1 MKITSQGKQW
11 LQSERGIKPDATEQE
26 CVKALKSAFAEDKIS
41 DEKFAEFTKDADAEK
56 GGAFKGLLDSL
67 ADGQKKINERL
78 DAISNPGS
86 GLRSNAPIMPGAL
99 EKAFAGG
106 TGESSDPH
114 AQTNVITVNKMFDTT
129 RKTLTFPNRTRHGE
143 GVPHPFAGQEVF
155 EGEGRRRIQEI
166 SQLEKAM
173 CGAYIKFSL
182 THGGKKTEGI
192 PRQFWMTE
200 LDQKLMEYAL
210 RECEWGGT
218 VHAGNDGFGDNHDA
232 IGLGNQ
238 QGGQKLTP
246 YLQKA
251 VLDDSTSGGLE
262 AAPIFFDDMLI
273 QIPLLHSEFFPKVK
287 VVNITRGRRIEGASI
302 GTVTITAS
310 TEGTAISLF
319 NTANF
324 IAAFDTTIF
333 VASGAIEL
341 GLDFLSDSPLDIAG
355 VVAQNYQEVLLT
367 WLDAQIIG
375 GDGTTEPEGLLNASS
390 TVTVNST
397 NGAGGPW
404 TVGDVEALLF
414 GVTKAY
420 KGGTDPSR
428 IGFGS
433 LEATYRRIRGIAV
446 STTDQR
452 RVFGMTHEDYKV
464 LMRFWGIGASGTG
477 GFTSNRQALFANFSR
492 YRMYRRL
499 GLTVTQETAG
509 STLRRANT
517 MLLIAR
523 SRWGGH
529 METGSA
535 VALCTDGQ
543 S

>member
-1 MKITSQGKQW
+1 MKITSQMKSW
-11 LQSERGIKPDATEQE
+11 LRSQKGVKPDATEPE
-26 CVKALKSAFAEDKIS
+26 MKKTIADALVDGSLSHEDYVRLMAPDKEAAAGGSALKGMIDQLVA
-41 DEKFAEFTKDADAEK
+41 
-56 GGAFKGLLDSL
+56 
-67 ADGQKKINERL
+67 GQKAINDRL
-78 DAISNPGS
+78 DGIKPGS
-86 GLRSNAPIMPGAL
+86 GLSSTAPPMPGEI

-106 TGESSDPH
+106 TGAADSQPNHKPAHKQYDGSKKSLLFPER
-114 AQTNVITVNKMFDTT
+114 TNKGNGI
-129 RKTLTFPNRTRHGE
+129 
-143 GVPHPFAGQEVF
+143 PHPFAGQEVF
-155 EGEGRRRIQEI
+155 EGEGKRRIQSA
-166 SQLEKAM
+166 SQLEMA
-173 CGAYIKFSL
+173 CAGAYIKMAV
-182 THGGKKTEGI
+182 TNNGKKTGGI
-192 PRQFWMTE
+192 PRQFWMNDHDHE
-200 LDQKLMEYAL
+200 LVKYMLA
-210 RECEWGGT
+210 ECEWGGT
-218 VHAGNDGFGDNHDA
+218 VRAGRDGFGDNNDA
-232 IGLGNQ
+232 IGLGGMA
-238 QGGQKLTP
+238 GGQKLSSF
-246 YLQKA
+246 LQKA

-273 QIPLLHSEFFPKVK
+273 QTPLLHSEFFPKVK
-287 VVNITRGRRIEGASI
+287 LVNITRGRRIEGASI
-302 GTVTITAS
+302 GVPTITAS

-333 VASGAIEL
+333 VASGAMEL

-355 VVAQNYQEVLLT
+355 VVSQSYQEVLLT

-375 GDGTTEPEGLLNASS
+375 GDGTTEPEGLLNASG

-420 KGGTDPSR
+420 KGNTDPNR

-499 GLTVTQETAG
+499 GLTVTTEQAG
-509 STLRRANT
+509 YTLRRANT
-517 MLLIAR
+517 MLIIAR

-529 METGSA
+529 LEAGSA
-535 VALCTDGQ
+535 AAICTDGQ

>member
-1 MKITSQGKQW
+1 MKITSQMKAW
-11 LQSERGIKPDATEQE
+11 LTSQKGVKPDATEQE
-26 CVKALKSAFAEDKIS
+26 CMMAIAAALVDKSLTHEKYLELTEPEDGAAKGGNAFKALVDQV
-41 DEKFAEFTKDADAEK
+41 
-56 GGAFKGLLDSL
+56 L
-67 ADGQKKINERL
+67 AGQKAINDRL
-78 DAISNPGS
+78 DGVQPGS
-86 GLRSNAPIMPGAL
+86 GLRQNAPAMPEL
-99 EKAFAGG
+99 DKAFAGG
-106 TGESSDPH
+106 TGAVDPH
-114 AQTNVITVNKMFDTT
+114 AGTDHKPAHKQYDTT
-129 RKTLTFPNRTRHGE
+129 KKSLLFPERTNKGN
-143 GVPHPFAGQEVF
+143 GIPHPFAGQEVF
-155 EGEGRRRIQEI
+155 EGEGHRRIQSASE
-166 SQLEKAM
+166 LEKA
-173 CGAYIKFSL
+173 CAGAYIKCAI
-182 THGGKKTEGI
+182 TNNGKKTEGI
-192 PRQFWMTE
+192 PHQFWMSEHDHE
-200 LDQKLMEYAL
+200 LMKYAL
-210 RECEWGGT
+210 ANYEWGGT
-218 VHAGNDGFGDNHDA
+218 VHAGRDGFGDNNDA
-232 IGLGNQ
+232 IGLGNG
-238 QGGQKLTP
+238 QGGQKLNS

-273 QIPLLHSEFFPKVK
+273 QTPLLHSEFFPKIK
-287 VVNITRGRRIEGASI
+287 LVNITRGRRIEGASI

-355 VVAQNYQEVLLT
+355 VVSANYQEVLLQ

-375 GDGTTEPEGLLNASS
+375 GDGTTEPEGLLNASG

-420 KGGTDPSR
+420 KGNTDPNR
-428 IGFGS
+428 IGFAS

-477 GFTSNRQALFANFSR
+477 GFTSNRQAAFANFSR

-499 GLTVTQETAG
+499 GLTVTTETSG

-517 MLLIAR
+517 MLIIAR

-529 METGSA
+529 WETGNA
-535 VALCTDGQ
+535 VALCVDGQ

>member
-1 MKITSQGKQW
+1 MKVTSQMKGW
-11 LQSERGIKPDATEQE
+11 LTSQKGVKPDATEQE
-26 CVKALKSAFAEDKIS
+26 CMQAIAAAMVDKSLTHEKYLELTTDKEGAAGGNAFKSAIDV
-41 DEKFAEFTKDADAEK
+41 
-56 GGAFKGLLDSL
+56 LM
-67 ADGQKKINERL
+67 DGQKKINERL
-78 DAISNPGS
+78 DSLANPGS
-86 GLRSNAPIMPGAL
+86 GLRSNAPAMPDL

-106 TGESSDPH
+106 TGSADPH
-114 AQTNVITVNKMFDTT
+114 AGTNHKPAHKSYDTSKKALLFPERTNKGM
-129 RKTLTFPNRTRHGE
+129 

-155 EGEGRRRIQEI
+155 EGEGHRRVQSASE
-166 SQLEKAM
+166 LEKALA
-173 CGAYIKFSL
+173 GVYIKMAV
-182 THGGKKTEGI
+182 TNNGHKTEGV
-192 PRQFWMTE
+192 PRQFHMSAHDHE
-200 LDQKLMEYAL
+200 LKQHMLENY
-210 RECEWGGT
+210 EWGGT
-218 VHAGNDGFGDNHDA
+218 INAGRDGFGENPGH
-232 IGLGNQ
+232 IGLGNAS
-238 QGGQKLTP
+238 GGQKLNA

-273 QIPLLHSEFFPKVK
+273 QTPLLHSEFFPKVK
-287 VVNITRGRRIEGASI
+287 LVNITRGRRIEAASI

-355 VVAQNYQEVLLT
+355 VVAANYQEVLLT
-367 WLDAQIIG
+367 WLDANIIG
-375 GDGTTEPEGLLNASS
+375 GDGTTEPEGLLNATG
-390 TVTVNST
+390 TVTINST

-420 KGGTDPSR
+420 KGITDPNR
-428 IGFGS
+428 IGFAS

-477 GFTSNRQALFANFSR
+477 GFSSNRQALFANFSR

-499 GLTVTQETAG
+499 GLTVTTEQAG
-509 STLRRANT
+509 YTLRRANT
-517 MLLIAR
+517 MLIIAR

-529 METGSA
+529 LESGSA